1 MNKQD
6 SLCDTIETGIN
17 DDFFE
22 SLYQGFYSF
31 FSITN
36 VISSLFLMIE
46 NTPI

>member
-31 FSITN
+31 FSYYEIVGN
-36 VISSLFLMIE
+36 E
-46 NTPI
+46 